1 MKTVSELEKPCI
13 IMVDPTQD
21 GNIGSTARAMANF
34 GLIDLR
40 LVRPKKNW
48 KTYFC
53 CQMASGANHILEN
66 VRIFDCFK
74 EAIKDLQRVYATS
87 ARKRNMIKPIL
98 SARQAGEEISMLGK
112 EGAKTGFVF
121 GTEKSGLTNE
131 DISLTDAVIY
141 IPLSPDH
148 ASLNLSQAVLLLAY
162 EWYQFILEFPQKGRF
177 LSKGKAVFSSKQ
189 SFDDYLLHLEEE
201 LDVANF
207 WRVSEKKPEML
218 SSLRNIFQRCDLTE
232 QEVRTLRG
240 VINAL
245 VYHRWRDIIDPGTRK
260 PRIPTVKKTKI

>member
-1 MKTVSELEKPCI
+1 MMPASTTLEKPCI

-21 GNIGSTARAMANF
+21 GNIGSAARAMANF
-34 GLIDLR
+34 GLTDLR

-53 CQMASGANHILEN
+53 CQMASGANHVLEN
-66 VRIFDCFK
+66 VKIFDCTK
-74 EAIKDLQRVYATS
+74 EAVQDLQRVYATS
-87 ARKRNMIKPIL
+87 ARKRKMIKPVL
-98 SARQAGEEISMLGK
+98 SARQAGKEIASFSK
-112 EGAKTGFVF
+112 EKVKSGFLF
-121 GTEKSGLTNE
+121 GTEKSGLQNE
-131 DISLTDAVIY
+131 DITLTDAIVY

-162 EWYQFILEFPQKGRF
+162 EWYQFILDFPQKDRM
-177 LSKGKAVFSSKQ
+177 LSKGKT
-189 SFDDYLLHLEEE
+189 SFACKENFEGYLSQLEKE
-201 LDVANF
+201 LDFSNF

-240 VINAL
+240 VVSAL
-245 VYHRWRDIIDPGTRK
+245 VYHRWQDVIDPGTRK
-260 PRIPTVKKTKI
+260 PRKREEK